1 MSDVS
6 RPQERPRFTVGS
18 GNVFSDLGLPGS
30 DELLV
35 KARLAE
41 AIDDAITRMGLT
53 QLEAGRRMG
62 VDQGTVSKLVN
73 GRLDG
78 FSQERLIR
86 FLVELGESVEIV
98 VGSAGDRGGKGRVTV
113 TRV

>member
-1 MSDVS
+1 MRNVS
-6 RPQERPRFTVGS
+6 RPQERSSFTSGS
-18 GNVFSDLGLPGS
+18 GNVFTDLGLPGS

-41 AIDDAITRMGLT
+41 AIDDAIARMGLT

-86 FLVELGESVEIV
+86 FLVELGASVQIV
-98 VGSAGDRGGKGRVTV
+98 VGSAGDQGGKGRVTV
-113 TRV
+113 TRT